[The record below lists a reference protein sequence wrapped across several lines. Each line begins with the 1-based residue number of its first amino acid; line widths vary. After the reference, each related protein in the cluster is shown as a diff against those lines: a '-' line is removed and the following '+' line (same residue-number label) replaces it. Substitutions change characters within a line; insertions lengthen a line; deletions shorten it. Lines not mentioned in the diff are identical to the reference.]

1 VVVVLAVV
9 DMPEAE
15 VEGPA
20 GVTSVAEEDSVLLD
34 QDSVVVPGT
43 TRVTPMVE
51 AWVSLIPG
59 PGNSVLQLVDQPR
72 LPDRIAR

>member
-1 VVVVLAVV
+1 MVVVLVVV

-20 GVTSVAEEDSVLLD
+20 GVTSVVEEDSILLD

-43 TRVTPMVE
+43 IRGTPMAE

>member
-1 VVVVLAVV
+1 MVVVLVVV

-20 GVTSVAEEDSVLLD
+20 GVTSVVEE
-34 QDSVVVPGT
+34 DSVVVPGT
-43 TRVTPMVE
+43 TRGTPMAE